1 MPDVVKRF
9 DDDQSLAQAAAS
21 SAGQQ
26 YGAASREDV
35 EVTDVAAF
43 GADDRGADAEAGPV
57 VASAGA
63 SSAGIHEDEEEANA
77 IEAGEEDEEEEEEK
91 EEAKKGDE
99 EGEVED
105 AVEGQV
111 DEWCDQDAFDTEAA
125 AGGGDRGAGGAY
137 GGGDAGASA
146 ADKARRNP
154 KRGPRRL
161 VIVDCRAKMNAQAR
175 TRAPR
180 APSVSRARARGF
192 RGGNAE
198 ALSPL
203 RCPSPSLSARFA
215 LSLRRTSSRRAAS
228 RASSSSTA
236 CSTRSST
243 TRSTACRA

>member
-1 MPDVVKRF
+1 MTWLHPANGAPLCRAAQPTQGLSSKTLAE
-9 DDDQSLAQAAAS
+9 DQFLLHALHKSVAPPAGSDESPAGAS
-21 SAGQQ
+21 GGAG
-26 YGAASREDV
+26 
-35 EVTDVAAF
+35 AF
-43 GADDRGADAEAGPV
+43 GAG
-57 VASAGA
+57 
-63 SSAGIHEDEEEANA
+63 N
-77 IEAGEEDEEEEEEK
+77 
-91 EEAKKGDE
+91 
-99 EGEVED
+99 
-105 AVEGQV
+105 
-111 DEWCDQDAFDTEAA
+111 
-125 AGGGDRGAGGAY
+125 GGDRGAGGAY

-175 TRAPR
+175 ARAPR

-198 ALSPL
+198 ALSLL